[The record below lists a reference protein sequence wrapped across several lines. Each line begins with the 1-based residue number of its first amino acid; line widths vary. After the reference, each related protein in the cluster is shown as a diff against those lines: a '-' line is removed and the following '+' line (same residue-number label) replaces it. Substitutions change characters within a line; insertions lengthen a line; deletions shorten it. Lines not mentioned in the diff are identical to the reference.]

1 MRRGRVLGRILPLV
15 ALFAG
20 CSDGGRTHPTAKSGA
35 RAEPPPSSVARKS
48 VTTVDP
54 TATPAVNWVLP
65 IFTDREGHR
74 SMTLRG
80 SAVRP
85 NSDGSIAVDD
95 LSITVFDG
103 KAEPKVDTILLSP
116 TARFFP
122 KENRASG
129 DKAVRLIRDD
139 IEVNGVGWTYDHATK
154 KVSLHQ
160 NVRVTFYAQVNDIL
174 K

>member
-1 MRRGRVLGRILPLV
+1 MRRGRLSCGILLLI
-15 ALFAG
+15 ALLAG
-20 CSDGGRTHPTAKSGA
+20 CSDPGRPVPAARSGA
-35 RAEPPPSSVARKS
+35 RAEPPAPTSSVRPL
-48 VTTVDP
+48 DP
-54 TATPAVNWVLP
+54 TASPAVNWVLP
-65 IFTDREGHR
+65 IFTDREGYR

-85 NSDGSIAVDD
+85 NTDGSIAVED
-95 LSITVFDG
+95 LSITIFDG
-103 KAEPKVDTILLSP
+103 KPEPKVDTVLLSP

-154 KVSLHQ
+154 KVSLHH
-160 NVRVTFYAQVNDIL
+160 NVRVTFRAQVNDIL